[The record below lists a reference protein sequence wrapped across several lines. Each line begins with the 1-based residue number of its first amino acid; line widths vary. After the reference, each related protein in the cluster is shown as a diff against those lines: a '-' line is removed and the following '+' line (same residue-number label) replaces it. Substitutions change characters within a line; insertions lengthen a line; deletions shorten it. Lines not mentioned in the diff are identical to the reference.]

1 LSWEHIKL
9 KRGTEFAN
17 TNYKF
22 RNTQI
27 SAFSYFFSPKVKHKA
42 FGEKDKIAYP
52 FSFTS
57 PLKYDFSSAYRTLFL
72 AIDIQLRPDA
82 TTVLYRSIEA

>member
-1 LSWEHIKL
+1 LLIQIINFAIPKSLRFPISSPQKSSIKRL
-9 KRGTEFAN
+9 VKRT
-17 TNYKF
+17 
-22 RNTQI
+22 
-27 SAFSYFFSPKVKHKA
+27 
-42 FGEKDKIAYP
+42 KIAYP